1 MSLSLDTF
9 KNALPES
16 KLRADSGWL
25 FSPEPFA
32 LSSSQAKQ
40 IERLGHPLAKFQQ
53 ASDLIYQ
60 RSSKG
65 KLPSWIAEQLNA
77 GKPDWIIQQ
86 QLAPELREQFPQVI
100 RPDLILTENGFS
112 LTELDSVPGG
122 MGITAWLSQI
132 YSNHGFNVFGGASGI
147 VDGFQCILPNGG
159 DILISEESADYRP
172 EMDWLSSQLKNV
184 ELKAVESLSDFVK
197 ENQPPRDAYR
207 FFEWFDWENIP
218 YAKQLAALANL
229 SSPCK
234 PHLEEKL
241 WLALFWSPAL
251 QQLWQQEMRG
261 SHLQKL
267 KEVIPY
273 GWLTDPTPLPPHA
286 CLPKLEVQTW
296 QEVAKFSQKQ
306 RELVLKISGF
316 HALAWGS
323 RGVIIG
329 HDIPGNEWE
338 QALDH
343 ALNDFNKQPWILQEF
358 AHAKI
363 VEHPYFDPET
373 GERKIMKGRVR
384 LCPYYFTDRFGTT
397 SYAGTLATIAP
408 ADKKKIHGM
417 KDAILTPCHIV

>member
-1 MSLSLDTF
+1 MSLSLDIF
-9 KNALPES
+9 KKALPES
-16 KLRADSGWL
+16 KLREDSGWL

-60 RSSKG
+60 RSMKG
-65 KLPSWIAEQLNA
+65 KLPSWIAERLNA
-77 GKPDWIIQQ
+77 GKPEWIIQQ
-86 QLAPELREQFPQVI
+86 QLAPELREKFPQVI
-100 RPDLILTENGFS
+100 RPDLILTEDGFS

-132 YSNHGFNVFGGASGI
+132 YSENGFDVFGGASGI
-147 VDGFQCILPNGG
+147 TEGFQQILPNGG
-159 DILISEESADYRP
+159 DILISEESSDYRP
-172 EMDWLSSQLKNV
+172 EMEWLKSQLNDV
-184 ELKAVESLSDFVK
+184 ELKSVESLLTTAEGAK
-197 ENQPPRDAYR
+197 HHRDAYR

-218 YAKQLAALANL
+218 NAKQLAARTNL

-251 QQLWQQEMRG
+251 QQLWQKEMRG

-267 KEVIPY
+267 KDVIPY
-273 GWLTDPTPLPPHA
+273 GWLTDNTPLPPHA
-286 CLPKLEVQTW
+286 CLPRLEVQTW
-296 QEVAKFSQKQ
+296 QEVANFSQKQ

-316 HALAWGS
+316 HELAWGS
-323 RGVIIG
+323 RGVVIG
-329 HDIPGNEWE
+329 HDIPSDEW
-338 QALDH
+338 QASLDK

-373 GERKIMKGRVR
+373 GETKVMKGRVR
-384 LCPYYFTDRFGTT
+384 LCPYYFTDKSGTT

-417 KDAILTPCHIV
+417 KDAILVPCHIV